1 MDTPYGMVGRF
12 DAHPGQGDALAG
24 ILIAAG
30 EGLRSNDEC
39 LLYLV
44 NRAPD
49 NPDLVYVMEAWRS
62 REAHDRS
69 LQDPVAQEAIGRARP
84 LIAGIS
90 ATEMRPEG
98 GKGI

>member
-1 MDTPYGMVGRF
+1 MDTLYGMVGRF
-12 DAHPGQGDALAG
+12 EAQPGQGDALAAV
-24 ILIAAG
+24 LVAAG

-39 LLYLV
+39 FLYLV

-49 NPDLVYVMEAWRS
+49 NPDLVYVMEAWKS
-62 REAHDRS
+62 REAHDQS
-69 LQDPVAQEAIGRARP
+69 LRDPGAQEAIGRARS
-84 LIAGIS
+84 LIVGIS